1 MSQAVID
8 TNVLLSGVRSKLG
21 ASNLLVEAWLRGV
34 IRPVVSTALW
44 LEYEDVL
51 KRTGLHAMT
60 HPEVDVVLAVLAR
73 NSRTTEIHMRWRP
86 QLRDPGDEFVLEAA
100 INGRADTIVR
110 YNRRDFLPACKRF
123 GIAIMSPARFLDE
136 VLP

>member
-1 MSQAVID
+1 MPQAVID
-8 TNVLLSGVRSKLG
+8 TNVLLAGVRSALG
-21 ASNLLVEAWLRGV
+21 ASRLVIEAWLTGA

-51 KRTGLHAMT
+51 KRDDLHGLDHA
-60 HPEVDVVLAVLAR
+60 EVEVVLAALAR
-73 NSRTTEIHMRWRP
+73 QCRETEIHMRWRP
-86 QLRDPGDEFVLEAA
+86 QLRDPGDELVLEAA
-100 INGRADTIVR
+100 INGQANVIVS

-123 GIAIMSPARFLDE
+123 GIEILSPKRFLDE

>member
-1 MSQAVID
+1 MRQAVID
-8 TNVLLSGVRSKLG
+8 TNVLLAGVRSALG
-21 ASNLLVEAWLRGV
+21 ASRLVVEAWLEGA

-51 KRTGLHAMT
+51 KRDGLHGLDHAAV
-60 HPEVDVVLAVLAR
+60 EVVLAALAR
-73 NSRTTEIHMRWRP
+73 RSRGTEIHMRWRP
-86 QLRDPGDEFVLEAA
+86 QLRDPGDELVLEAA
-100 INGRADTIVR
+100 INGRADTIVS

-123 GIAIMSPARFLDE
+123 GIDVLSPKRFLDE

>member
-1 MSQAVID
+1 MRQAVID
-8 TNVLLSGVRSKLG
+8 TNVLLSGMRSPLG
-21 ASNLLVEAWLRGV
+21 ASRLVVEAWLRGL

-51 KRTGLHAMT
+51 KRPGILSLRAG
-60 HPEVDVVLAVLAR
+60 EVDTVLAALAR
-73 NSRTTEIHMRWRP
+73 NSQATEIHMRWRP

-100 INGRADTIVR
+100 INGRADAIVT

-123 GIAIMSPARFLDE
+123 GVDIMSPVRFLEE